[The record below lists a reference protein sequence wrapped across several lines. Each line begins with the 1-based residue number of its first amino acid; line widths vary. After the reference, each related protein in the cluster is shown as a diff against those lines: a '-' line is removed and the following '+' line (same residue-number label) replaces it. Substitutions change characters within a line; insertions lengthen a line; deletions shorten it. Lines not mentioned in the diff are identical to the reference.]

1 MSDHALPNL
10 LLNNFS
16 GDYLLRLPADFYK
29 SAKLYL
35 SIAEIKKIQKAY
47 SVAYYAHENQKRRDG
62 SNYITHPVAVAKIL
76 LNLKMDS
83 DSICSAL
90 MHDVLEDC
98 DVTKNDLKT
107 LFGLSV
113 ADIVDGVSKLGKLDI
128 TSRNERDAN
137 NLQKMMLAMSKD
149 VRVVLVKICDRLH
162 NMRTIEHLPRYKQ
175 IQKSKETIELYGPL
189 AIRIGMQDIRA
200 ELEDLAFRCI
210 HPLRATMLESAI
222 NKSSGGRKKI
232 VTKIRKELKKHL
244 KSNGIERVGVKGRE
258 KNIYSIY
265 RKIKSKHKPFSEILD
280 VYGFRILVDSVD
292 ECYRALGIIHN
303 YFSPIEN
310 KFKDYIAIPKTN
322 GYQALHTSLLALD
335 AFPIEVQIQTRSMWA
350 TANMGIAAHWSYK
363 TDDDAGIGTGLRA
376 SRWLSSLIDLQKKSS
391 NPTEF
396 ADSLKKDLDSEEV
409 YLFSPKGDI
418 YALKAGA
425 TPIDFAYEVH
435 TGLGDSIVGCKVNRR
450 EAPLNVEL
458 ESGQTVEIITSSK
471 TVEADPAW
479 LNFVVTGKAR
489 SGIRARLRNQKVSS
503 ARKAGKFML
512 ESELQRS
519 GKSLKDYRGSTLKR
533 VLDSIGVSSLNKLL
547 TELGSGKR
555 TGNIVAERFYSGLK
569 IRKDTDAKKIKP
581 VFIHDNHIEG
591 VSVVFAKCCHPVY
604 KDPVIAHSDT
614 ERGIVIHHKR
624 CKQVAPFIS
633 KDPRYIPGKWAVN
646 TKTHVYTAKINIV
659 TIDEMGVLADL
670 VSVFTKAGINI
681 EQINTKNI
689 DSTFASFEMEVDVED
704 LEELNNI
711 MLKIRSKKITTS
723 CTRLINEK

>member
-1 MSDHALPNL
+1 MSESVLPNYL
-10 LLNNFS
+10 INFS
-16 GDYLLRLPADFYK
+16 DKSLLKLPPSLYK
-29 SAKLYL
+29 TCKTYL
-35 SIAEIKKIQKAY
+35 SSEDIKKIQKAY
-47 SVAYYAHENQKRRDG
+47 SFAFYAHTGQKRKDG
-62 SNYITHPVAVAKIL
+62 SDYITHPVAVTEIL
-76 LNLKMDS
+76 LDLKMDS
-83 DSICSAL
+83 DSICAAL

-98 DVTKNDLKT
+98 NVQKSNLSKMFGNDV
-107 LFGLSV
+107 
-113 ADIVDGVSKLGKLDI
+113 AHIVDGVSKLGKIDHKNV
-128 TSRNERDAN
+128 TDKNAN
-137 NLQKMMLAMSKD
+137 NLQKMALAMAND
-149 VRVVLVKICDRLH
+149 VRVILVKLCDRLH
-162 NMRTIEHLPRYKQ
+162 NMRTIEFVPRKKQ
-175 IQKSKETIELYGPL
+175 IQKSKETLDLYAPL
-189 AIRIGMQDIRA
+189 ALRVGMQDIRA
-200 ELEDLAFRCI
+200 ELEDRAFKCL
-210 HPLRATMLESAI
+210 HPMRADLLKSAI
-222 NKSSGGRKKI
+222 ETSSGGRKKI
-232 VTKIRKELKKHL
+232 VQKIRKELKSRL
-244 KSNGIERVGVKGRE
+244 KSNGIEDAGVKGRE
-258 KNIYSIY
+258 KNLYSIY
-265 RKIKSKHKPFSEILD
+265 NKIKSKHKPFSEILD

-292 ECYRALGIIHN
+292 DCYRSLGIIHN

-363 TDDDAGIGTGLRA
+363 TDDNIGVGKGLRA

-418 YALKAGA
+418 FALKAGA

-471 TVEADPAW
+471 TVDADPAW
-479 LNFVVTGKAR
+479 LNYVVTGKAR
-489 SGIRARLRNQKVSS
+489 SGIRARLRTQKDSS

-519 GKSLKDYRGSTLKR
+519 GKSLKDYRGSALKR

-569 IRKDTDAKKIKP
+569 IRKDTESKNIKP

-646 TKTHVYTAKINIV
+646 TKTHIYTAKINIV
-659 TIDEMGVLADL
+659 TIDQMGVLADL
-670 VSVFTKAGINI
+670 VSVFTNAGLNI

-704 LEELNNI
+704 LEELNNV

>member
-1 MSDHALPNL
+1 MSESVLPNHL
-10 LLNNFS
+10 INFS
-16 GDYLLRLPADFYK
+16 DKSLLKLPSSLYK
-29 SAKLYL
+29 TCKTYL
-35 SIAEIKKIQKAY
+35 SSEDIKKIQKAY
-47 SVAYYAHENQKRRDG
+47 SFAFYAHMGQKRKDG
-62 SNYITHPVAVAKIL
+62 SDYITHPVAVTEIL
-76 LNLKMDS
+76 LELKMDC
-83 DSICSAL
+83 DSVCSAL

-98 DVTKNDLKT
+98 NVQKSNLAKMFGDDV
-107 LFGLSV
+107 
-113 ADIVDGVSKLGKLDI
+113 AHIVDGVSKLGKIDLKNVADK
-128 TSRNERDAN
+128 NAN
-137 NLQKMMLAMSKD
+137 NLQKMALAMAND
-149 VRVVLVKICDRLH
+149 VRVILVKLCDRLH
-162 NMRTIEHLPRYKQ
+162 NMRTIEFVPRKKQ
-175 IQKSKETIELYGPL
+175 IQKSKETLDLYGPL
-189 AIRIGMQDIRA
+189 ALRVGMQDMRA
-200 ELEDLAFRCI
+200 ELEDRAFKCL
-210 HPLRATMLESAI
+210 HPMRADLLKSAI
-222 NKSSGGRKKI
+222 KTSSGGRKKI
-232 VTKIRKELKKHL
+232 VQKIRKELKNRL
-244 KSNGIERVGVKGRE
+244 KSNGVEDAGVKGRE
-258 KNIYSIY
+258 KNLYSIY
-265 RKIKSKHKPFSEILD
+265 NKIKTKHKPFSEILD

-292 ECYRALGIIHN
+292 DCYRSLGIIHN

-396 ADSLKKDLDSEEV
+396 ADSIKKDLDPAEV

-435 TGLGDSIVGCKVNRR
+435 TGLGNSIVGCKVNRR

-471 TVEADPAW
+471 LVEADPAW

-489 SGIRARLRNQKVSS
+489 SGVRARLRTQKVSS

-569 IRKDTDAKKIKP
+569 IRKDKDSKKIKP

-646 TKTHVYTAKINIV
+646 TKTLVYTAKINIV

-670 VSVFTKAGINI
+670 VSVFTKAGLNI

-704 LEELNNI
+704 LEELNNV

>member
-1 MSDHALPNL
+1 LSESVLPNHL
-10 LLNNFS
+10 INFS
-16 GDYLLRLPADFYK
+16 DKSLLKLPSPLYKTCKTYLN
-29 SAKLYL
+29 SE
-35 SIAEIKKIQKAY
+35 EIKKIQKAY
-47 SVAYYAHENQKRRDG
+47 SFAFYAHTGQKRKDG
-62 SNYITHPVAVAKIL
+62 SDYITHPVAVTEIL
-76 LNLKMDS
+76 LELKMDS
-83 DSICSAL
+83 DSICAAL

-98 DVTKNDLKT
+98 NVQKSNLAKMFGDDV
-107 LFGLSV
+107 
-113 ADIVDGVSKLGKLDI
+113 AHIVDGVSKLGKIDHKNI
-128 TSRNERDAN
+128 ADKNAN
-137 NLQKMMLAMSKD
+137 NLQKMALAMAND
-149 VRVVLVKICDRLH
+149 VRVILVKLCDRLH
-162 NMRTIEHLPRYKQ
+162 NMRTIEFVPRKKQ
-175 IQKSKETIELYGPL
+175 IQKSKETLDLYGPL
-189 AIRIGMQDIRA
+189 ALRVGMQDIRA
-200 ELEDLAFRCI
+200 ELEDRAFKCL
-210 HPLRATMLESAI
+210 HPMRADLLENAI
-222 NKSSGGRKKI
+222 KSSSGGRKKI
-232 VTKIRKELKKHL
+232 VQKIRKELKSRL
-244 KSNGIERVGVKGRE
+244 KSNGIEDAGVKGRE
-258 KNIYSIY
+258 KNLYSIY
-265 RKIKSKHKPFSEILD
+265 NKIKTKHKPFSEILD

-292 ECYRALGIIHN
+292 DCYRSLGIIHN

-350 TANMGIAAHWSYK
+350 TANMGVAAHWSYK

-376 SRWLSSLIDLQKKSS
+376 SRWLSSLVDLQKKSS
-391 NPTEF
+391 NPSEF

-471 TVEADPAW
+471 IVEADPAW

-489 SGIRARLRNQKVSS
+489 SGIRSRLRTQKVSS

-646 TKTHVYTAKINIV
+646 TKTLVYTAKINIV

-670 VSVFTKAGINI
+670 ISVFTNAGLNI

-704 LEELNNI
+704 LEELNNV

>member
-310 KFKDYIAIPKTN
+310 RFKDYIAIPKSN
-322 GYQALHTSLLALD
+322 GYQALHTSLLALN
-335 AFPIEVQIQTRSMWA
+335 AFPIEVQIQTR
-350 TANMGIAAHWSYK
+350 NMYSIASFGIAAHWQYK
-363 TDDDAGIGTGLRA
+363 TKEDDISSGLRA
-376 SRWLSSLIDLQKKSS
+376 TKWLTGLVDLQKKTN
-391 NPTEF
+391 NPSEF
-396 ADSLKKDLDSEEV
+396 AQSIKTDLDSNEV
-409 YLFSPKGDI
+409 FLFSPKGEI
-418 YALKAGA
+418 YALRKGS

-435 TGLGDSIVGCKVNRR
+435 TDLGDNIIGCKVNRN
-450 EAPLNVEL
+450 EVPLNIEL
-458 ESGQTVEIITSSK
+458 ETGQTVEIIASKKSS
-471 TVEADPAW
+471 ELDPSW
-479 LNFVVTGKAR
+479 LNYVVTSKAR
-489 SGIRARLRNQKVSS
+489 SAIRARLRKQKISD
-503 ARKAGKFML
+503 ARKAGKVML
-512 ESELQRS
+512 ETELKRGGSSLSE
-519 GKSLKDYRGSTLKR
+519 YRGSSLKKI
-533 VLDSIGVSSLNKLL
+533 LDSIGVTSLNKLL
-547 TELGSGKR
+547 TDLGLGKR
-555 TGNIVAERFYSGLK
+555 TGSIIAERFYSGLQIREGIKEVNPVLILDNK
-569 IRKDTDAKKIKP
+569 I
-581 VFIHDNHIEG
+581 E
-591 VSVVFAKCCHPVY
+591 SVTVRFAKCCLPVY
-604 KDPVIAHSDT
+604 EDAVVAHSDT
-614 ERGIVIHHKR
+614 ERGMVIHHKR
-624 CKQVAPFIS
+624 CKQVKPFIK
-633 KDPRYIPGKWAVN
+633 KDPRYMPAIWGENKKDHSYKARIDVNTEDRVGVLSDLGSIFARSAINIGSVN
-646 TKTHVYTAKINIV
+646 TKT
-659 TIDEMGVLADL
+659 IDKK
-670 VSVFTKAGINI
+670 FAGFEI
-681 EQINTKNI
+681 EI
-689 DSTFASFEMEVDVED
+689 EVKDRK
-704 LEELNNI
+704 ELRNI
-711 MLKIRSKKITTS
+711 MQKVRSMKLTTS
-723 CTRLINEK
+723 CKRNINEN

>member
-1 MSDHALPNL
+1 MSESVLPNHL
-10 LLNNFS
+10 INFS
-16 GDYLLRLPADFYK
+16 DKSLLKLPTSLYK
-29 SAKLYL
+29 TSKTYL
-35 SIAEIKKIQKAY
+35 SPEDIKKIQKAY
-47 SVAYYAHENQKRRDG
+47 SFAFYAHMGQKRKDG
-62 SNYITHPVAVAKIL
+62 SDYITHPVAVTEIL
-76 LNLKMDS
+76 LELKMDC
-83 DSICSAL
+83 DSICAAL

-98 DVTKNDLKT
+98 NVQKSNLAKMFGDDV
-107 LFGLSV
+107 
-113 ADIVDGVSKLGKLDI
+113 AHIVDGVSKLGKIDLKNVADK
-128 TSRNERDAN
+128 NAN
-137 NLQKMMLAMSKD
+137 NLQKMALAMAND
-149 VRVVLVKICDRLH
+149 VRVILVKLCDRLH
-162 NMRTIEHLPRYKQ
+162 NMRTIEFVPRKKQ
-175 IQKSKETIELYGPL
+175 IQKSKETLDLYGPL
-189 AIRIGMQDIRA
+189 ALRVGMQDIRA
-200 ELEDLAFRCI
+200 ELEDRAFKCL
-210 HPLRATMLESAI
+210 HPMRADLLKSAI
-222 NKSSGGRKKI
+222 KTSSGGRKKI
-232 VTKIRKELKKHL
+232 VQKIRKELKNRL
-244 KSNGIERVGVKGRE
+244 KSNGVEDAGVKGRE
-258 KNIYSIY
+258 KNLYSIY
-265 RKIKSKHKPFSEILD
+265 NKIKTKHKPFSEILD

-292 ECYRALGIIHN
+292 DCYRSLGIIHN

-322 GYQALHTSLLALD
+322 GYQALHTSLLALN

-363 TDDDAGIGTGLRA
+363 TDDNAGIGKGLRA

-391 NPTEF
+391 NSSEF

-409 YLFSPKGDI
+409 YLFSAKGDI

-435 TGLGDSIVGCKVNRR
+435 TGLGNSIVGCKVNRR

-489 SGIRARLRNQKVSS
+489 SGVRARLRTQKVSS

-569 IRKDTDAKKIKP
+569 IRKEKDSKRIKP

-646 TKTHVYTAKINIV
+646 TKTLVYTAKINIV
-659 TIDEMGVLADL
+659 TIDQMGVLADL
-670 VSVFTKAGINI
+670 VSVFTKAGLNI

-704 LEELNNI
+704 LEELNNV

>member
-303 YFSPIEN
+303 YFSPIESR
-310 KFKDYIAIPKTN
+310 FKDYIAIPKSN
-322 GYQALHTSLLALD
+322 GYQALHTSLLALN
-335 AFPIEVQIQTRSMWA
+335 AFPIEVQIQTR
-350 TANMGIAAHWSYK
+350 NMYSIASFGIAAHWQYK
-363 TDDDAGIGTGLRA
+363 TKEDDISSGLRA
-376 SRWLSSLIDLQKKSS
+376 TKWLTGLVDLQKKTN
-391 NPTEF
+391 NPSEF
-396 ADSLKKDLDSEEV
+396 AQSIKTDLDSNEV
-409 YLFSPKGDI
+409 FLFSPKGEI
-418 YALKAGA
+418 YALRKGS

-435 TGLGDSIVGCKVNRR
+435 TDLGDNIIGCKVNRN
-450 EAPLNVEL
+450 EVPLNIEL
-458 ESGQTVEIITSSK
+458 ETGQTVEIIASKKSS
-471 TVEADPAW
+471 ELDPSW
-479 LNFVVTGKAR
+479 LNYVVTSKAR
-489 SGIRARLRNQKVSS
+489 SAIRARLRKQKISD
-503 ARKAGKFML
+503 ARKAGKVML
-512 ESELQRS
+512 ETELKRGGSSLSE
-519 GKSLKDYRGSTLKR
+519 YRGSSLKKI
-533 VLDSIGVSSLNKLL
+533 LDSIGVTSLNKLL
-547 TELGSGKR
+547 TDLGLGKR
-555 TGNIVAERFYSGLK
+555 TGSIIAERFYSGLQIREGIKEVNPVLILDNK
-569 IRKDTDAKKIKP
+569 I
-581 VFIHDNHIEG
+581 E
-591 VSVVFAKCCHPVY
+591 SVTVRFAKCCLPVY
-604 KDPVIAHSDT
+604 EDAVVAHSDT
-614 ERGIVIHHKR
+614 ERGMVIHHKR
-624 CKQVAPFIS
+624 CKQVKPFIK
-633 KDPRYIPGKWAVN
+633 KDPRYMPAIWGENKKDHLYKARIDVNTEDRVGVLSDLGSIFARSAINIGSVN
-646 TKTHVYTAKINIV
+646 TKT
-659 TIDEMGVLADL
+659 IDKK
-670 VSVFTKAGINI
+670 FAGFEI
-681 EQINTKNI
+681 EI
-689 DSTFASFEMEVDVED
+689 EVKDRK
-704 LEELNNI
+704 ELRNI
-711 MLKIRSKKITTS
+711 MQKVRSMKLTTS
-723 CTRLINEK
+723 CKRNINEN